1 MFEKMLFVG
10 LNTTD
15 KNIIKKLIKEY
26 HVGGVILYSKNY
38 HNYQEMI
45 CLINQI
51 HTWAEEEHYT
61 LLIGIDE
68 EGYRVNRLPKEFV
81 NLKSPFA
88 FRHDLNSIKK
98 HASIIAHILAK
109 STIHVNFAPVLDI
122 KRFPDNHAIGDRCF
136 GASASEVIQNT
147 LPYIEEFK
155 KENVIPVIKHF
166 PGHGAT
172 KTNSHYLIP
181 VIWRTKRL
189 FEEDILPF
197 TKAIDRRIDALMIG
211 HFIIPKFSL
220 LKPTSISAK
229 TVKYLRN
236 NLHYSN
242 IIMTD
247 DLLMGPLKLANK
259 AKLIKTAIN
268 SGINMI
274 MIKYYDN
281 LFWDIDKLRKCK
293 SLNKENI
300 TSSIKL
306 IDDLILKYHISN
318 QLIQEPLNVLKINE
332 QIKKLNNSIK

>member
-1 MFEKMLFVG
+1 MFERMLFVG

-38 HNYQEMI
+38 HNYQEMVR
-45 CLINQI
+45 LINQI
-51 HTWAEEEHYT
+51 HTWAQEENYIV
-61 LLIGIDE
+61 LIGIDE
-68 EGYRVNRLPKEFV
+68 EGYRVNRLPKEFA

-88 FRHDLNSIKK
+88 FRHNLNSITE

-136 GASASEVIQNT
+136 GASAKEVIQNT

-155 KENVIPVIKHF
+155 KKNVVPVIKHF

-197 TKAIDRRIDALMIG
+197 TKAIDKRIDALMVG
-211 HFIIPKFSL
+211 HFIIPKFSFL
-220 LKPTSISAK
+220 RPTSISLK

-236 NLHYSN
+236 NLNYSN

-247 DLLMGPLKLANK
+247 DLMMGPLKLANK

-268 SGINMI
+268 NGINMV

-281 LFWDIDKLRKCK
+281 LFFDIDKLRKCQT
-293 SLNKENI
+293 LNKTNI
-300 TSSIKL
+300 TSSIQL
-306 IDDLILKYHISN
+306 IDDLIIKYHITNDLVSDT
-318 QLIQEPLNVLKINE
+318 LNIDEINRR
-332 QIKKLNNSIK
+332 INKLNNSI

>member
-1 MFEKMLFVG
+1 MFERMLFVG

-38 HNYQEMI
+38 HNYQEMVR
-45 CLINQI
+45 LINQI
-51 HTWAEEEHYT
+51 HTWAQEENYIV
-61 LLIGIDE
+61 LIGIDE
-68 EGYRVNRLPKEFV
+68 EGYRVNRLPKEFA

-88 FRHDLNSIKK
+88 FRHDLNSITE

-136 GASASEVIQNT
+136 GASAKEVIQNT

-155 KENVIPVIKHF
+155 KKNVVPVIKHF

-189 FEEDILPF
+189 FQDDIVPF
-197 TKAIDRRIDALMIG
+197 NKAIERGIDALMVG
-211 HFIIPKFSL
+211 HFIIPKFSFL
-220 LKPTSISAK
+220 RPTSISLK

-236 NLHYSN
+236 NLNYSN

-247 DLLMGPLKLANK
+247 DLMMGPLKLANK

-268 SGINMI
+268 NGINMV

-281 LFWDIDKLRKCK
+281 LFFDIDKLRKCQT
-293 SLNKENI
+293 LNKTNI
-300 TSSIKL
+300 TSSIQL
-306 IDDLILKYHISN
+306 IDDLIIKYHITNDLVSDT
-318 QLIQEPLNVLKINE
+318 LNIDEINRR
-332 QIKKLNNSIK
+332 INKLNNSI

>member
-1 MFEKMLFVG
+1 MFERMLFVG

-38 HNYQEMI
+38 HNYQEMVR
-45 CLINQI
+45 LINQI
-51 HTWAEEEHYT
+51 HTWAQEENYIV
-61 LLIGIDE
+61 LIGIDE
-68 EGYRVNRLPKEFV
+68 EGYRVNRLPKEFA

-88 FRHDLNSIKK
+88 FRHNLNSITE

-136 GASASEVIQNT
+136 GASVKEVIQNT

-155 KENVIPVIKHF
+155 KKNVVPVIKHF

-189 FEEDILPF
+189 FHNDIKPF
-197 TKAIDRRIDALMIG
+197 SKAIERGIDALMVG
-211 HFIIPKFSL
+211 HFIIPKFSFL
-220 LKPTSISAK
+220 IPTSISLK

-236 NLHYSN
+236 NLNYSN

-247 DLLMGPLKLANK
+247 DLMMGPLKLANK

-268 SGINMI
+268 NGINMV

-281 LFWDIDKLRKCK
+281 LFFDIDKLRKCQT
-293 SLNKENI
+293 LNKTNI
-300 TSSIKL
+300 TSSIQL
-306 IDDLILKYHISN
+306 IDNLIIKYHITNDLVSDS
-318 QLIQEPLNVLKINE
+318 LNIDEINRR
-332 QIKKLNNSIK
+332 INKLNNSI

>member
-1 MFEKMLFVG
+1 MLFVG

-38 HNYQEMI
+38 HNYQEMVR
-45 CLINQI
+45 LINQI
-51 HTWAEEEHYT
+51 HTWAQEENYIV
-61 LLIGIDE
+61 LIGIDE
-68 EGYRVNRLPKEFV
+68 EGYRVNRLPKEFA

-88 FRHDLNSIKK
+88 FRHDLNSITE

-136 GASASEVIQNT
+136 GASAKEVIQNT

-155 KENVIPVIKHF
+155 KKNVVPVIKHF

-189 FEEDILPF
+189 FQDDIVPF
-197 TKAIDRRIDALMIG
+197 NKAIERGIDALMVG
-211 HFIIPKFSL
+211 HFIIPKFSFL
-220 LKPTSISAK
+220 RPTSISLK

-236 NLHYSN
+236 NLNYSN

-247 DLLMGPLKLANK
+247 DLMMGPLKLANK

-268 SGINMI
+268 NGINMV

-281 LFWDIDKLRKCK
+281 LFFDIDKLRKCQT
-293 SLNKENI
+293 LNKTNI
-300 TSSIKL
+300 TSSIQL
-306 IDDLILKYHISN
+306 IDDLIIKYHITNDLVSDT
-318 QLIQEPLNVLKINE
+318 LNIDEINRR
-332 QIKKLNNSIK
+332 INKLNNSI

>member
-1 MFEKMLFVG
+1 MFERMLFVG

-38 HNYQEMI
+38 HNYQEMVR
-45 CLINQI
+45 LINQI
-51 HTWAEEEHYT
+51 HTWAQEENYIV
-61 LLIGIDE
+61 LIGIDE
-68 EGYRVNRLPKEFV
+68 EGYRVNRLPKEFA

-88 FRHDLNSIKK
+88 FRHNLNSITE

-136 GASASEVIQNT
+136 GASAKEVIQNT

-155 KENVIPVIKHF
+155 KKNVVPVIKHF

-197 TKAIDRRIDALMIG
+197 TKAIDKRIDAVMIG
-211 HFIIPKFSL
+211 HFIIPQFSL

-247 DLLMGPLKLANK
+247 DLMMGPLKLANK

-268 SGINMI
+268 NGINMVI
-274 MIKYYDN
+274 IKYYDN
-281 LFWDIDKLRKCK
+281 LFFDIDKLRKCQT
-293 SLNKENI
+293 LNKTNI
-300 TSSIKL
+300 TSSIQL
-306 IDDLILKYHISN
+306 IDNLIIKYHITNDLVSDT
-318 QLIQEPLNVLKINE
+318 LNIDEINRR
-332 QIKKLNNSIK
+332 INKLNNSIK

>member
-1 MFEKMLFVG
+1 MFERMLFVG

-38 HNYQEMI
+38 HNYQEMVR
-45 CLINQI
+45 LINQI
-51 HTWAEEEHYT
+51 HTWAQEENYIV
-61 LLIGIDE
+61 LIGIDE
-68 EGYRVNRLPKEFV
+68 EGYRVNRLPKEFA

-88 FRHDLNSIKK
+88 FRHNLNSITE

-136 GASASEVIQNT
+136 GASAKEVIQNT

-155 KENVIPVIKHF
+155 KKNVVPVIKHF

-197 TKAIDRRIDALMIG
+197 TKAIDKRIDAVMIG
-211 HFIIPKFSL
+211 HFIIPQFSL

-229 TVKYLRN
+229 TVNYLRN

-247 DLLMGPLKLANK
+247 DLMMGPLKLANK

-268 SGINMI
+268 NGINMV

-281 LFWDIDKLRKCK
+281 LFFDIDKLRKCQT
-293 SLNKENI
+293 LNKTNI
-300 TSSIKL
+300 TSSIQL
-306 IDDLILKYHISN
+306 IDNLIIKYHITNDLVSDT
-318 QLIQEPLNVLKINE
+318 LNIDEINRR
-332 QIKKLNNSIK
+332 INKLNNSIK

>member
-1 MFEKMLFVG
+1 MFERMLFVG

-38 HNYQEMI
+38 HNYQEMVR
-45 CLINQI
+45 LINQI
-51 HTWAEEEHYT
+51 HTWAQEENYIV
-61 LLIGIDE
+61 LIGIDE
-68 EGYRVNRLPKEFV
+68 EGYRVNRLPKEFA

-88 FRHDLNSIKK
+88 FRHNLNSITE

-136 GASASEVIQNT
+136 GASAKEVIQNT

-155 KENVIPVIKHF
+155 KKNVVPVIKHF

-197 TKAIDRRIDALMIG
+197 TKAIDKRIDAVMIG
-211 HFIIPKFSL
+211 HFIIPQFSL

-247 DLLMGPLKLANK
+247 DLMMGPLKLANK

-268 SGINMI
+268 NGINMV

-281 LFWDIDKLRKCK
+281 LFFDIDKLRKCQT
-293 SLNKENI
+293 LNKTNI
-300 TSSIKL
+300 TSSIQL
-306 IDDLILKYHISN
+306 IDNLIIKYHITNDLVSDT
-318 QLIQEPLNVLKINE
+318 LNIDEINRR
-332 QIKKLNNSIK
+332 INKLNNSIK

>member
-1 MFEKMLFVG
+1 
-10 LNTTD
+10 
-15 KNIIKKLIKEY
+15 
-26 HVGGVILYSKNY
+26 
-38 HNYQEMI
+38 
-45 CLINQI
+45 
-51 HTWAEEEHYT
+51 
-61 LLIGIDE
+61 
-68 EGYRVNRLPKEFV
+68 
-81 NLKSPFA
+81 
-88 FRHDLNSIKK
+88 
-98 HASIIAHILAK
+98 
-109 STIHVNFAPVLDI
+109 
-122 KRFPDNHAIGDRCF
+122 
-136 GASASEVIQNT
+136 
-147 LPYIEEFK
+147 
-155 KENVIPVIKHF
+155 
-166 PGHGAT
+166 
-172 KTNSHYLIP
+172 
-181 VIWRTKRL
+181 
-189 FEEDILPF
+189 
-197 TKAIDRRIDALMIG
+197 MIG
-211 HFIIPKFSL
+211 HFIIPQFSL

-318 QLIQEPLNVLKINE
+318 QLIQEPLNVLKLNE

>member
-1 MFEKMLFVG
+1 MFERMLFVG

-38 HNYQEMI
+38 HNYQEMVR
-45 CLINQI
+45 LINQI
-51 HTWAEEEHYT
+51 HTWAQEENYIV
-61 LLIGIDE
+61 LIGIDE
-68 EGYRVNRLPKEFV
+68 EGYRVNRLPKEFA

-88 FRHDLNSIKK
+88 FRHNLNSITE

-136 GASASEVIQNT
+136 GASAKEVIQNT

-155 KENVIPVIKHF
+155 KKNVVPVIKHF

-189 FEEDILPF
+189 FQDDIVPF
-197 TKAIDRRIDALMIG
+197 NKAIERGIDALMVG
-211 HFIIPKFSL
+211 HFIIPKFSFL
-220 LKPTSISAK
+220 RPTSISLK

-236 NLHYSN
+236 NLNYSN

-247 DLLMGPLKLANK
+247 DLMMGPLKLANK

-268 SGINMI
+268 NGINMV

-281 LFWDIDKLRKCK
+281 LFFDIDKLRKCQT
-293 SLNKENI
+293 LNKTNI
-300 TSSIKL
+300 TSSIQL
-306 IDDLILKYHISN
+306 IDNLIIKYHITNDLVSDS
-318 QLIQEPLNVLKINE
+318 LNIDEINRR
-332 QIKKLNNSIK
+332 INKLNNSI

>member
-1 MFEKMLFVG
+1 MFERMLFVG

-38 HNYQEMI
+38 HNYQEMVR
-45 CLINQI
+45 LINQI
-51 HTWAEEEHYT
+51 HTWAQEENYIV
-61 LLIGIDE
+61 LIGIDE
-68 EGYRVNRLPKEFV
+68 EGYRVNRLPKEFA

-88 FRHDLNSIKK
+88 FRHNLNSITE

-136 GASASEVIQNT
+136 GASANEVIQNT

-197 TKAIDRRIDALMIG
+197 TKAIDKRIDAVMIG
-211 HFIIPKFSL
+211 HFIIPQFSL

-268 SGINMI
+268 NGINMV

-281 LFWDIDKLRKCK
+281 LFFDIDKLRKCQT
-293 SLNKENI
+293 LNKTNI
-300 TSSIKL
+300 TSSIQL
-306 IDDLILKYHISN
+306 IDNLIIKYHITNDLVSDS
-318 QLIQEPLNVLKINE
+318 LNIDEINRR
-332 QIKKLNNSIK
+332 INKLNNSI

>member
-1 MFEKMLFVG
+1 MFERMLFVG

-38 HNYQEMI
+38 HNYQEMVR
-45 CLINQI
+45 LINQI
-51 HTWAEEEHYT
+51 HTWAQEENYIV
-61 LLIGIDE
+61 LIGIDE
-68 EGYRVNRLPKEFV
+68 EGYRVNRLPKEFA

-88 FRHDLNSIKK
+88 FRHNLNSITE

-136 GASASEVIQNT
+136 GA
-147 LPYIEEFK
+147 
-155 KENVIPVIKHF
+155 
-166 PGHGAT
+166 T

-197 TKAIDRRIDALMIG
+197 TKAIDKRIDAVMIG
-211 HFIIPKFSL
+211 HFIIPQFSFL
-220 LKPTSISAK
+220 RPTSISLK

-236 NLHYSN
+236 NLNYSN

-268 SGINMI
+268 NGINMV

-281 LFWDIDKLRKCK
+281 LFFDIDKLRKCQT
-293 SLNKENI
+293 LNKTNI
-300 TSSIKL
+300 TSSIQL
-306 IDDLILKYHISN
+306 IDNLIIKYHITNDLVSDT
-318 QLIQEPLNVLKINE
+318 LNIDEINRR
-332 QIKKLNNSIK
+332 INKLNNSI

>member
-88 FRHDLNSIKK
+88 FRHDLNSITE

-155 KENVIPVIKHF
+155 KKNVVPVIKHF

-189 FEEDILPF
+189 FRDDIMPF
-197 TKAIDRRIDALMIG
+197 SKAIERGIDALMVG
-211 HFIIPKFSL
+211 HFIIPKFSFL
-220 LKPTSISAK
+220 RPTSISLK

-236 NLHYSN
+236 NLNYSN

-247 DLLMGPLKLANK
+247 DLMMGPLKLANK

-268 SGINMI
+268 NGINMV

-281 LFWDIDKLRKCK
+281 LFFDIDKLRKCQT
-293 SLNKENI
+293 LNKTNI
-300 TSSIKL
+300 TSSIQL
-306 IDDLILKYHISN
+306 IDNLIIKYHITNDLVSDS
-318 QLIQEPLNVLKINE
+318 LNIDEINRR
-332 QIKKLNNSIK
+332 INKLNNSI

>member
-1 MFEKMLFVG
+1 MFERMLFVG

-38 HNYQEMI
+38 HNYQEMVR
-45 CLINQI
+45 LINQI
-51 HTWAEEEHYT
+51 HTWAQEENYIV
-61 LLIGIDE
+61 LIGIDE
-68 EGYRVNRLPKEFV
+68 EGYRVNRLPKEFA

-88 FRHDLNSIKK
+88 FRHNLNSITE

-136 GASASEVIQNT
+136 GASAKEVIQNT

-155 KENVIPVIKHF
+155 KKNVVPVIKHF

-181 VIWRTKRL
+181 IIWRTKRL
-189 FEEDILPF
+189 FHNDIKPF
-197 TKAIDRRIDALMIG
+197 SKAIERGIDALMVG
-211 HFIIPKFSL
+211 HFIIPKFSFL
-220 LKPTSISAK
+220 RPSSISLK

-236 NLHYSN
+236 NLNYPN

-247 DLLMGPLKLANK
+247 DLMMGPLKLANK

-268 SGINMI
+268 NGINMV

-281 LFWDIDKLRKCK
+281 LFFDIDKLRKCQT
-293 SLNKENI
+293 LNKTNI
-300 TSSIKL
+300 TSSIQL
-306 IDDLILKYHISN
+306 IDNLIIKYHITNDLVSDT
-318 QLIQEPLNVLKINE
+318 LNIDEINRR
-332 QIKKLNNSIK
+332 INKLNNSI

>member
-1 MFEKMLFVG
+1 MFERMLFVG

-38 HNYQEMI
+38 HNYQEMVR
-45 CLINQI
+45 LINQI
-51 HTWAEEEHYT
+51 HTWAQEENYIV
-61 LLIGIDE
+61 LIGIDE
-68 EGYRVNRLPKEFV
+68 EGYRVNRLPKEFA

-88 FRHDLNSIKK
+88 FRHNLNSITE

-136 GASASEVIQNT
+136 GASAKEVIQNT

-155 KENVIPVIKHF
+155 KKNVVPVIKHF

-197 TKAIDRRIDALMIG
+197 TKAIDKRIDAVMIG
-211 HFIIPKFSL
+211 HFIIPQFSL

-247 DLLMGPLKLANK
+247 DLMMGPLKLANK

-268 SGINMI
+268 NGINMV

-281 LFWDIDKLRKCK
+281 LFFDIDKLRKCQT
-293 SLNKENI
+293 LNKTNI
-300 TSSIKL
+300 TSSIQL
-306 IDDLILKYHISN
+306 IDNLIIKYHITNDLVSDS
-318 QLIQEPLNVLKINE
+318 LNIDEINRR
-332 QIKKLNNSIK
+332 INKLNNSIK

>member
-1 MFEKMLFVG
+1 MFERMLFVG

-38 HNYQEMI
+38 HNYQEMVR
-45 CLINQI
+45 LINQI
-51 HTWAEEEHYT
+51 HTWAQEENYIV
-61 LLIGIDE
+61 LIGIDE
-68 EGYRVNRLPKEFV
+68 EGYRVNRLPKEFA

-88 FRHDLNSIKK
+88 FRHNLNSITE

-136 GASASEVIQNT
+136 GASVKEVIQNT

-155 KENVIPVIKHF
+155 KKNVVPVIKHF

-189 FEEDILPF
+189 FHNDIKPF
-197 TKAIDRRIDALMIG
+197 SKAIERGIDALMVG
-211 HFIIPKFSL
+211 HFIIPKFSFL
-220 LKPTSISAK
+220 IPTSISLK

-236 NLHYSN
+236 NLNYSN

-247 DLLMGPLKLANK
+247 DLMMGPLKLANK

-268 SGINMI
+268 NGINMV

-281 LFWDIDKLRKCK
+281 LFFDIDKLRKCQT
-293 SLNKENI
+293 LNKTNI
-300 TSSIKL
+300 TSSIQL
-306 IDDLILKYHISN
+306 IDNLIIKYHITNDLVSDT
-318 QLIQEPLNVLKINE
+318 LNIDEINRR
-332 QIKKLNNSIK
+332 INKLNNSI

>member
-1 MFEKMLFVG
+1 MFERMLFVG

-38 HNYQEMI
+38 HNYQEMVR
-45 CLINQI
+45 LINQI
-51 HTWAEEEHYT
+51 HTWAQEENYIV
-61 LLIGIDE
+61 LIGIDE
-68 EGYRVNRLPKEFV
+68 EGYRVNRLPKEFA

-88 FRHDLNSIKK
+88 FRHNLNSITE

-136 GASASEVIQNT
+136 GASAKEVIQNT

-155 KENVIPVIKHF
+155 KKNVVPVIKHF

-197 TKAIDRRIDALMIG
+197 TKAIDKRIDAVMIG
-211 HFIIPKFSL
+211 HFIIPQFSL

-247 DLLMGPLKLANK
+247 DLMMGPLKLANK

-268 SGINMI
+268 NGINMV

-281 LFWDIDKLRKCK
+281 LFFDIDKLRKCQT
-293 SLNKENI
+293 LNKTNI
-300 TSSIKL
+300 TSSIQL
-306 IDDLILKYHISN
+306 IDNLIIKYHITNDLVSDS
-318 QLIQEPLNVLKINE
+318 LNIDEINRR
-332 QIKKLNNSIK
+332 INKLNNSI

>member
-1 MFEKMLFVG
+1 MFERMLFVG

-38 HNYQEMI
+38 HNYQEMVR
-45 CLINQI
+45 LINQI
-51 HTWAEEEHYT
+51 HTWAQEENYIV
-61 LLIGIDE
+61 LIGIDE
-68 EGYRVNRLPKEFV
+68 EGYRVNRLPKEFA

-88 FRHDLNSIKK
+88 FRHNLNSITE

-136 GASASEVIQNT
+136 GASAKEVIQNT

-155 KENVIPVIKHF
+155 KKNVVPVIKHF

-197 TKAIDRRIDALMIG
+197 TKAIDKRIDALMVG
-211 HFIIPKFSL
+211 HFIIPKFSFL
-220 LKPTSISAK
+220 RPTSISLK

-236 NLHYSN
+236 NLNYSN

-247 DLLMGPLKLANK
+247 DLMMGPLKLANK

-268 SGINMI
+268 NGINMV

-281 LFWDIDKLRKCK
+281 LFFDIDKLRKCQT
-293 SLNKENI
+293 LNKTNI
-300 TSSIKL
+300 TSSIQL
-306 IDDLILKYHISN
+306 IDNLIIKYHITNDLVSDS
-318 QLIQEPLNVLKINE
+318 LNIDEINRR
-332 QIKKLNNSIK
+332 INKLNNSI

>member
-1 MFEKMLFVG
+1 MFERMLFVG

-38 HNYQEMI
+38 HNYQEMVR
-45 CLINQI
+45 LINQI
-51 HTWAEEEHYT
+51 HTWAQEENYIV
-61 LLIGIDE
+61 LIGIDE
-68 EGYRVNRLPKEFV
+68 EGYRVNRLPKEFA

-88 FRHDLNSIKK
+88 FRHNLNSITE

-136 GASASEVIQNT
+136 GASAKEVIQNT

-155 KENVIPVIKHF
+155 KKNVVPVIKHF

-189 FEEDILPF
+189 FQDNIVPF
-197 TKAIDRRIDALMIG
+197 NKAIERGIDALMVG
-211 HFIIPKFSL
+211 HFIIPKFSFL
-220 LKPTSISAK
+220 RPTSISLK

-236 NLHYSN
+236 NLNYSN

-247 DLLMGPLKLANK
+247 DLMMGPLKLANK

-268 SGINMI
+268 NGINMV

-281 LFWDIDKLRKCK
+281 LFFDIDKLRKCQT
-293 SLNKENI
+293 LNKTNI
-300 TSSIKL
+300 TSSIQL
-306 IDDLILKYHISN
+306 IDNLIIKYHITNDLVSDS
-318 QLIQEPLNVLKINE
+318 LNIDEINRR
-332 QIKKLNNSIK
+332 INKLNNSI

>member
-1 MFEKMLFVG
+1 MFERMLFVG

-38 HNYQEMI
+38 HNYQEMVR
-45 CLINQI
+45 LINQI
-51 HTWAEEEHYT
+51 HTWAQEENYIV
-61 LLIGIDE
+61 LIGIDE
-68 EGYRVNRLPKEFV
+68 EGYRVNRLPKEFA

-88 FRHDLNSIKK
+88 FRHDLNSITE

-136 GASASEVIQNT
+136 GASAKEVIQNT

-155 KENVIPVIKHF
+155 KKNVVPVIKHF

-189 FEEDILPF
+189 FQDDIVPF
-197 TKAIDRRIDALMIG
+197 NKAIERGIDALMVG
-211 HFIIPKFSL
+211 HFIIPKFSFL
-220 LKPTSISAK
+220 RPTSISLK

-236 NLHYSN
+236 NLNYSN

-247 DLLMGPLKLANK
+247 DLMMGPLKLANK

-268 SGINMI
+268 NGINMV

-281 LFWDIDKLRKCK
+281 LFFDIDKLRKCQT
-293 SLNKENI
+293 LNKTNI
-300 TSSIKL
+300 TSSIQL
-306 IDDLILKYHISN
+306 IDNLIIKYHITNDLVSDS
-318 QLIQEPLNVLKINE
+318 LNIDEINRR
-332 QIKKLNNSIK
+332 INKLNNSI

>member
-61 LLIGIDE
+61 LLISIDE

-88 FRHDLNSIKK
+88 FRHNLNSITE

-136 GASASEVIQNT
+136 GASAKEVIQNT

-155 KENVIPVIKHF
+155 KKNVVPVIKHF

-189 FEEDILPF
+189 FRDDIMPF
-197 TKAIDRRIDALMIG
+197 SKAIERGNRCPHG
-211 HFIIPKFSL
+211 WTF
-220 LKPTSISAK
+220 
-229 TVKYLRN
+229 
-236 NLHYSN
+236 
-242 IIMTD
+242 
-247 DLLMGPLKLANK
+247 
-259 AKLIKTAIN
+259 
-268 SGINMI
+268 
-274 MIKYYDN
+274 
-281 LFWDIDKLRKCK
+281 
-293 SLNKENI
+293 
-300 TSSIKL
+300 
-306 IDDLILKYHISN
+306 YHS
-318 QLIQEPLNVLKINE
+318 
-332 QIKKLNNSIK
+332 

>member
-1 MFEKMLFVG
+1 MFERMLFVG

-38 HNYQEMI
+38 HNYQEMVR
-45 CLINQI
+45 LINQI
-51 HTWAEEEHYT
+51 HTWAQEENYIV
-61 LLIGIDE
+61 LIGIDE
-68 EGYRVNRLPKEFV
+68 EGYRVNRLPKEFA

-88 FRHDLNSIKK
+88 FRHNLNSITE

-155 KENVIPVIKHF
+155 KKNVVPVIKHF

-197 TKAIDRRIDALMIG
+197 TKAIDKRIDAVMIG
-211 HFIIPKFSL
+211 HFIIPQFSL

-247 DLLMGPLKLANK
+247 DLMMGPLKLANK

-281 LFWDIDKLRKCK
+281 LFFDIDKLRKCQT
-293 SLNKENI
+293 LNKTNI
-300 TSSIKL
+300 TSSIQL
-306 IDDLILKYHISN
+306 IDNLIIKYHITNDLVSDT
-318 QLIQEPLNVLKINE
+318 LNIDEINRR
-332 QIKKLNNSIK
+332 INKLNNSI

>member
-1 MFEKMLFVG
+1 MFERMLFVG

-38 HNYQEMI
+38 HNYQEMVR
-45 CLINQI
+45 LINQI
-51 HTWAEEEHYT
+51 HTWAQEENYIV
-61 LLIGIDE
+61 LIGIDE
-68 EGYRVNRLPKEFV
+68 EGYRVNRLPKEFA

-88 FRHDLNSIKK
+88 FRHNLNSITE

-155 KENVIPVIKHF
+155 KKNVVPVIKHF

-189 FEEDILPF
+189 FQDDIMPF
-197 TKAIDRRIDALMIG
+197 SKAIERGIDALMVG
-211 HFIIPKFSL
+211 HFIIPKFSFL
-220 LKPTSISAK
+220 RPTSISLK

-236 NLHYSN
+236 NLNYSN

-247 DLLMGPLKLANK
+247 DLMMGPLKLANK

-268 SGINMI
+268 NGINMVI
-274 MIKYYDN
+274 IKYYDN
-281 LFWDIDKLRKCK
+281 LFFDIDKLRKCQT
-293 SLNKENI
+293 LNKTNI
-300 TSSIKL
+300 TSSIQL
-306 IDDLILKYHISN
+306 IDNLIIKYHITNDLVSDT
-318 QLIQEPLNVLKINE
+318 LNIDEINRR
-332 QIKKLNNSIK
+332 INKLNNSIK

>member
-1 MFEKMLFVG
+1 MFERMLFVG

-38 HNYQEMI
+38 HNYQEMVR
-45 CLINQI
+45 LINQI
-51 HTWAEEEHYT
+51 HTWAQEENYIV
-61 LLIGIDE
+61 LIGIDE
-68 EGYRVNRLPKEFV
+68 EGYRVNRLPKEFA

-88 FRHDLNSIKK
+88 FRHNLNSITE

-136 GASASEVIQNT
+136 GASAKEVIQNT

-155 KENVIPVIKHF
+155 KKNVVPVIKHF

-197 TKAIDRRIDALMIG
+197 TKAIDKRIDAVMIG
-211 HFIIPKFSL
+211 HFIIPQFSFL
-220 LKPTSISAK
+220 RPTSISLK

-236 NLHYSN
+236 NLNYSN

-268 SGINMI
+268 NGINMV

-281 LFWDIDKLRKCK
+281 LFFDIDKLRKCQT
-293 SLNKENI
+293 LNKTNI
-300 TSSIKL
+300 TSSIQL
-306 IDDLILKYHISN
+306 IDNLIIKYHITNDLVSDF
-318 QLIQEPLNVLKINE
+318 LNIDEINRR
-332 QIKKLNNSIK
+332 INKLNNSI

>member
-1 MFEKMLFVG
+1 MFERMLFVG

-38 HNYQEMI
+38 HNYQEMVR
-45 CLINQI
+45 LINQI
-51 HTWAEEEHYT
+51 HTWAQEENYIV
-61 LLIGIDE
+61 LIGIDE
-68 EGYRVNRLPKEFV
+68 EGYRVNRLPKEFA

-88 FRHDLNSIKK
+88 FRHNLNSITE

-136 GASASEVIQNT
+136 GASAKEVIQNT

-155 KENVIPVIKHF
+155 KKNVVPVIKHF

-197 TKAIDRRIDALMIG
+197 TKAIDKRIDAVMIG
-211 HFIIPKFSL
+211 HFIIPQFSL

-247 DLLMGPLKLANK
+247 DLMMGPLKLANK
-259 AKLIKTAIN
+259 AKL
-268 SGINMI
+268 
-274 MIKYYDN
+274 
-281 LFWDIDKLRKCK
+281 L
-293 SLNKENI
+293 SLI
-300 TSSIKL
+300 
-306 IDDLILKYHISN
+306 HI
-318 QLIQEPLNVLKINE
+318 
-332 QIKKLNNSIK
+332 

>member
-1 MFEKMLFVG
+1 MFERMLFVG

-38 HNYQEMI
+38 HNYQEMVR
-45 CLINQI
+45 LINQI
-51 HTWAEEEHYT
+51 HTWAQEENYIV
-61 LLIGIDE
+61 LIGIDE
-68 EGYRVNRLPKEFV
+68 EGYRVNRLPKEFA

-88 FRHDLNSIKK
+88 FRHNLNSITE

-136 GASASEVIQNT
+136 GASAKEVIQNT

-155 KENVIPVIKHF
+155 KKNVVPVIKHF

-197 TKAIDRRIDALMIG
+197 TKAIDKRIDAVMIG
-211 HFIIPKFSL
+211 HFIIPQFSL
-220 LKPTSISAK
+220 LKPTSISLK

-236 NLHYSN
+236 NLNYSN

-268 SGINMI
+268 NGINMV

-281 LFWDIDKLRKCK
+281 LFFDIDKLRKCQT
-293 SLNKENI
+293 LNKTNI
-300 TSSIKL
+300 TSSIQL
-306 IDDLILKYHISN
+306 IDNLIIKYHITNDLVSDS
-318 QLIQEPLNVLKINE
+318 LNIDEINRR
-332 QIKKLNNSIK
+332 INKLNNSI

>member
-1 MFEKMLFVG
+1 MFERMLFVG

-38 HNYQEMI
+38 HNYQEMVR
-45 CLINQI
+45 LINQI
-51 HTWAEEEHYT
+51 HTWAQEENYIV
-61 LLIGIDE
+61 LIGIDE
-68 EGYRVNRLPKEFV
+68 EGYRVNRLPKEFA

-88 FRHDLNSIKK
+88 FRHNLNSITE

-136 GASASEVIQNT
+136 GASAKEVIQNT

-155 KENVIPVIKHF
+155 KKNVVPVIKHF

-172 KTNSHYLIP
+172 KTNSRYLIP

-197 TKAIDRRIDALMIG
+197 TKAIDKRIDAVMIG
-211 HFIIPKFSL
+211 HFIIPQFSL

-247 DLLMGPLKLANK
+247 DLMMGPLKLANK

-268 SGINMI
+268 NGINMVI
-274 MIKYYDN
+274 IKYYDN
-281 LFWDIDKLRKCK
+281 LFFDIDKLRKCQT
-293 SLNKENI
+293 LNKTNI
-300 TSSIKL
+300 TSSIQL
-306 IDDLILKYHISN
+306 IDNLIIKYHITNDLVSDT
-318 QLIQEPLNVLKINE
+318 LNIDEINRR
-332 QIKKLNNSIK
+332 INKLNNSIK

>member
-1 MFEKMLFVG
+1 MIVVSFWRIV
-10 LNTTD
+10 TPIV
-15 KNIIKKLIKEY
+15 IISI
-26 HVGGVILYSKNY
+26 V
-38 HNYQEMI
+38 
-45 CLINQI
+45 
-51 HTWAEEEHYT
+51 
-61 LLIGIDE
+61 LIGIDE
-68 EGYRVNRLPKEFV
+68 EGYRVNRLPKEFA

-88 FRHDLNSIKK
+88 FRHNLNSITE

-136 GASASEVIQNT
+136 GTSAKEVIQNT

-155 KENVIPVIKHF
+155 KKNVVPVIKHF

-189 FEEDILPF
+189 FRDDIMPF
-197 TKAIDRRIDALMIG
+197 SKAIERGIDALMVG
-211 HFIIPKFSL
+211 HFIIPQFSL

-247 DLLMGPLKLANK
+247 DLMMGPLKLANK

-268 SGINMI
+268 NGINMV

-281 LFWDIDKLRKCK
+281 LFFDIDKLRKCQT
-293 SLNKENI
+293 LNKTNI
-300 TSSIKL
+300 TSSIQL
-306 IDDLILKYHISN
+306 IDNLIIKYHITNDLVSDF
-318 QLIQEPLNVLKINE
+318 LNIDEINRR
-332 QIKKLNNSIK
+332 INKLNNSI